1 MRGIFF
7 SATPSHAS
15 LFAAPLN
22 RVAAGETCLNHAED
36 AAWRILYATP
46 SYRNFF
52 PEMRARY
59 LPRQAQEVCLDCA
72 AELTMD
78 APRPPAVTSSCPL
91 NSFICS
97 KSTAISHA
105 QNQNLNS
112 LFSSND
118 RQITQAKAM
127 RWVLTLTQLGQ
138 ESLAPRPTCDTCL
151 TSVGYPISISC
162 SLCTAARPQR
172 LKLISHYISA
182 IG

>member
-1 MRGIFF
+1 MQAYLRHRLIVLLQVGPCRGCRTEDSMR
-7 SATPSHAS
+7 H
-15 LFAAPLN
+15 
-22 RVAAGETCLNHAED
+22 R
-36 AAWRILYATP
+36 RIDF
-46 SYRNFF
+46 FF

-59 LPRQAQEVCLDCA
+59 LPREAQEVCLDCA

-78 APRPPAVTSSCPL
+78 APRPPAVTSSTPL

-97 KSTAISHA
+97 NSTAISHA
-105 QNQNLNS
+105 QNQNQNQNS

-127 RWVLTLTQLGQ
+127 RWVLILTQLGQ

-172 LKLISHYISA
+172 FKAYISQQPSV
-182 IG
+182 